1 MKLFSSP
8 KARVSPLEIA
18 TVAILALCAVLAVAQ
33 GLGML
38 GASIAAAEHSA
49 PVR

>member
-1 MKLFSSP
+1 MKQLSSK
-8 KARVSPLEIA
+8 KAVSPIE
-18 TVAILALCAVLAVAQ
+18 LALVAFLAVCAVLAVVQ

-38 GASIAAAEHSA
+38 GDSLAATERSA

>member
-1 MKLFSSP
+1 MELVLVAFL
-8 KARVSPLEIA
+8 AVC
-18 TVAILALCAVLAVAQ
+18 AILAVVQ

-38 GASIAAAEHSA
+38 GASIAATEHSA

>member
-1 MKLFSSP
+1 MKQLSK
-8 KARVSPLEIA
+8 KAVTPIE
-18 TVAILALCAVLAVAQ
+18 LALVAFLAVCAVLAVVQ

-38 GASIAAAEHSA
+38 GASMAAAEHSA

>member
-1 MKLFSSP
+1 MKQLSSK
-8 KARVSPLEIA
+8 KAVSPAELVL
-18 TVAILALCAVLAVAQ
+18 VAFLAVCAVLAVVQ

-38 GASIAAAEHSA
+38 GASLADSEHSA

>member
-1 MKLFSSP
+1 MKQLSSK
-8 KARVSPLEIA
+8 KAVSPFELAVVAFLAIC
-18 TVAILALCAVLAVAQ
+18 AILAVVQ

-38 GASIAAAEHSA
+38 GASLAASEHSA

>member
-1 MKLFSSP
+1 MKQLSSK
-8 KARVSPLEIA
+8 KAVSPIELA
-18 TVAILALCAVLAVAQ
+18 VVAFLALCAILAVVQ

-38 GASIAAAEHSA
+38 GASMAASEHSA

>member
-1 MKLFSSP
+1 MKQLSSK
-8 KARVSPLEIA
+8 KAVTSVELA
-18 TVAILALCAVLAVAQ
+18 LVAFLALCAILAVGQ

-38 GASIAAAEHSA
+38 GASIAASEHSA